1 MDRFESM
8 AVFVAAVE
16 AQGFSAASRRLA
28 MPLATVSRK
37 VSELEDQLRVR
48 LLNRSTRKISL
59 TDSGRQFYEACRRI
73 LDDLGEAERAASGE
87 YSAPKGE
94 LILTTPIVFGRL
106 HLVPIVAEFLKAY
119 GEVDVQMLLVDRVV
133 DLFDEHID
141 VALRIGELPDSS
153 MIAVRIGSIG
163 RVVCASPA
171 YLAARGTPAHPNELA
186 SHDAVTFSGLS
197 SAKEWPFR
205 IGTSTE
211 MFAVRSR
218 FTVTT
223 AEAALDAAIAGA
235 GITRL
240 LSYQAAAAVLDGR
253 LVIVLR
259 DHEVDPSPVS
269 LVYPSGRLVPLK
281 LRAFLDFAVP
291 RLKTRLQAITAI
303 ESR

>member
-8 AVFVAAVE
+8 AVFVAVVE
-16 AQGFSAASRRLA
+16 AQGFSAASRKLA

-37 VSELEDQLRVR
+37 VSELEDQLRVQ

-94 LILTTPIVFGRL
+94 LILTAPIVFGRL

-119 GEVDVQMLLVDRVV
+119 GEVDVQMRLVDRVV
-133 DLFDEHID
+133 DLLDEHID

-171 YLAARGTPAHPNELA
+171 YLASRGVPVHPNELA
-186 SHDAVTFSGLS
+186 SHDAVTFAGLS
-197 SAKEWPFR
+197 SAKEWPFW

-235 GITRL
+235 GITRV

-253 LVIVLR
+253 LVILLR
-259 DHEVDPSPVS
+259 DYEGEPNPVN

-281 LRAFLDFAVP
+281 LRAFLEFAVP
-291 RLKTRLQAITAI
+291 RLKARLQSIAAI